1 MKFYTY
7 AVFGEKG
14 HRQRESF
21 SPSCAFI
28 DWGGT
33 ATVVLNADVTGSNLY
48 SLLILEAGDWQEAD
62 ERAIAQIMDGVFENS
77 VVGDVFPHHTPSVM
91 RLCPEAWA
99 KAMGF
104 IWKKRFYGIEI
115 PNFDLKEAALV

>member
-7 AVFGEKG
+7 AVFGAKG

-21 SPSCAFI
+21 SPSHAFI
-28 DWGGT
+28 DWGNT

-48 SLLILEAGDWQEAD
+48 SLLIVEAEDWHEAAH
-62 ERAIAQIMDGVFENS
+62 RANAQIMDGAFENS
-77 VVGDVFPHHTPSVM
+77 VVGDVMPHHTPSIM
-91 RLCPEAWA
+91 RLFPEAWA

-104 IWKKRFYGIEI
+104 IWNKRFYDVEI
-115 PNFDLKEAALV
+115 PNFDLKEESLV